1 MLDHPIQDPEVAR
14 LRGELQ
20 ASLANMAAG
29 MEKMRASM
37 ESRHNL
43 AYDLAVATITFR
55 VDQGLEKRLASF
67 MRQSG
72 LRNQARAV
80 RLLMEMAL
88 TTAGVKE

>member
-20 ASLANMAAG
+20 ASLAAG